1 MKDYYVIGL
10 MSGTSIDGVDLVYV
24 NFFFNKYWSFKILK
38 FKTYEYD
45 KDWQNILKNLS
56 DKDLD
61 SIKLID
67 KNYTKLLSEYISSF
81 IEEFSIKEID
91 FISSHGHTALH
102 DPSNSITYQIGN
114 LKELSDYI
122 GLKVIC
128 DFRAQDVKLGGQGAP
143 LVPVGEKYIFQ
154 EYDNLINLGGFANI
168 TIKSNNN
175 LTAYDICPV
184 NIVFNHLSNLRH
196 LKYDDKGKIASSGK
210 LNIELFDCLQS
221 LDYYKQISP
230 KSLGIEWVNK
240 NILPLINS
248 FSEIPLEDLLNTFS
262 KHFASQIA
270 SNIKS
275 TKKTLITGGGAYND
289 YLIQNI
295 INLTESEIIIPSSEI
310 IEYKEALIFGF
321 LGVLKDLNINN
332 CYSSVT
338 GATKDHS
345 SGNIFI
351 PKI

>member
-1 MKDYYVIGL
+1 MKNYFVIGV
-10 MSGTSIDGVDLVYV
+10 MSGTSIDGIDLVYV
-24 NFFFNKYWSFKILK
+24 NFFYDTSWTFKILSS
-38 FKTYEYD
+38 KTYEYD
-45 KDWQNILKNLS
+45 KEWQNILKNLS

-67 KNYTKLLSEYISSF
+67 KNYTKLLSEYILKF
-81 IEEFSIKEID
+81 IEEFSIKQID

-128 DFRAQDVKLGGQGAP
+128 DFRGQDIKLGGQGAP
-143 LVPVGEKYIFQ
+143 LVPVGEKYIFP
-154 EYDNLINLGGFANI
+154 EYNTFINLGGFANI
-168 TIKSNNN
+168 TINSNNN
-175 LTAYDICPV
+175 LIAYDICPV
-184 NIVFNHLSNLRH
+184 NIVFNYLSNSKD
-196 LKYDDKGKIASSGK
+196 LKYDHKGKIALSGK
-210 LNIELFDCLQS
+210 LNIELFNYLQS
-221 LDYYKQISP
+221 LDYYKQVSP
-230 KSLGIEWVNK
+230 KSLGVEWVNK
-240 NILPLINS
+240 NIYPIIDS

-270 SNIKS
+270 SNINS
-275 TKKTLITGGGAYND
+275 AKKTLITGGGAYND

-295 INLTESEIIIPSSEI
+295 INLTESEIIIPNSEI

>member
-45 KDWQNILKNLS
+45 KDWQNILKNLI
-56 DKDLD
+56 DKDQN

-67 KNYTKLLSEYISSF
+67 KNYTKLLSKYILSF
-81 IEEFSIKEID
+81 IEEFSIKKLD
-91 FISSHGHTALH
+91 FVSSHGHTAIH
-102 DPSNSITYQIGN
+102 NPSSSITYQIGN
-114 LKELSDYI
+114 LKELSNYI

-128 DFRAQDVKLGGQGAP
+128 DFRVQDIKLGGQGAP
-143 LVPVGEKYIFQ
+143 LVPVGEKYIFP

-196 LKYDDKGKIASSGK
+196 LKYDDKGKIALSGK
-210 LNIELFDCLQS
+210 LNFELFNCLQS
-221 LDYYKQISP
+221 LDYYKQVSP
-230 KSLGIEWVNK
+230 KSLGVEWVNK
-240 NILPLINS
+240 NILPIISS

-270 SNIKS
+270 INIKS
-275 TKKTLITGGGAYND
+275 AKKTLITGGGAYND

-295 INLTESEIIIPSSEI
+295 IDLTESEIIIPSSEI

>member
-45 KDWQNILKNLS
+45 KEWQNILKNLIN
-56 DKDLD
+56 KDQD

-67 KNYTKLLSEYISSF
+67 KNYTKLLSKYILRF
-81 IEEFSIKEID
+81 IEECSIKKIA
-91 FISSHGHTALH
+91 FVSSHGHTALH

-128 DFRAQDVKLGGQGAP
+128 DFRVQDIKLGGQGAP
-143 LVPVGEKYIFQ
+143 LVTVGEKYIFP
-154 EYDNLINLGGFANI
+154 EYNTLINLGGFANI

-184 NIVFNHLSNLRH
+184 NIVFNHLSNLKD
-196 LKYDDKGKIASSGK
+196 LKYDHRGKIALSGK

-230 KSLGIEWVNK
+230 KSLGVEWVNQ
-240 NILPLINS
+240 NIFPIINS

-275 TKKTLITGGGAYND
+275 AKKTLITGGGAYND

-295 INLTESEIIIPSSEI
+295 MDLTESEIIIPNSEI

-338 GATKDHS
+338 GAIKDHC

>member
-1 MKDYYVIGL
+1 MKNYYVLGL
-10 MSGTSIDGVDLVYV
+10 MSGTSIDGIDLVYA
-24 NFFFNKYWSFKILK
+24 NFVFNKYWSFKILES
-38 FKTYEYD
+38 KTYQYNN
-45 KDWQNILKNLS
+45 DWQKILKNLS

-67 KNYTKLLSEYISSF
+67 KSYTKLLSKYILKF
-81 IEEFSIKEID
+81 IDDFSIKKID

-102 DPSNSITYQIGN
+102 DPLNSITYQIGN
-114 LKELSDYI
+114 LKDLSAYI

-128 DFRAQDVKLGGQGAP
+128 DFRLQDVKLGGQGAP
-143 LVPVGEKYIFQ
+143 LVPVGEKYIFP
-154 EYDNLINLGGFANI
+154 EYDTLINLGGFANI

-175 LTAYDICPV
+175 LIAYDICPV
-184 NIVFNHLSNLRH
+184 NIVFNHLSNLID
-196 LKYDDKGKIASSGK
+196 LKYDHKGKIALSGK
-210 LNIELFDCLQS
+210 LNIELFNCLQS
-221 LDYYKQISP
+221 LDYYKQVSP
-230 KSLGIEWVNK
+230 KSLGVEWVNQ
-240 NILPLINS
+240 IIFPIINS

-270 SNIKS
+270 DNIKS
-275 TKKTLITGGGAYND
+275 TGKILITGGGAYND

-295 INLTESEIIIPSSEI
+295 KDLTGSEIIIPNSEI

-338 GATKDHS
+338 GAIKDHS

>member
-45 KDWQNILKNLS
+45 KDWQNILKNLI
-56 DKDLD
+56 DKDQN

-67 KNYTKLLSEYISSF
+67 KNYTKLLSKYILRF
-81 IEEFSIKEID
+81 IEEFSIKKID
-91 FISSHGHTALH
+91 FVSSHGHTALH

-114 LKELSDYI
+114 LKELTNYT

-128 DFRAQDVKLGGQGAP
+128 DFRVEDIKLGGQGAP
-143 LVPVGEKYIFQ
+143 LVPVGEKYIFP
-154 EYDNLINLGGFANI
+154 EYDTLINIGGFANI

-175 LTAYDICPV
+175 LIAYDICPV
-184 NIVFNHLSNLRH
+184 NIVFNHLSNLIN
-196 LKYDDKGKIASSGK
+196 LKYDDKGKISSSGK
-210 LNIELFDCLQS
+210 INLELFNHLQS
-221 LDYYKQISP
+221 IDYYKQVSP
-230 KSLGIEWVNK
+230 KSLGVEWVK
-240 NILPLINS
+240 EVIFPIINN
-248 FSEIPLEDLLNTFS
+248 FLEIPVEDLLNTFS

-270 SNIKS
+270 NNIKS
-275 TKKTLITGGGAYND
+275 SNKTLITGGGAYND

-295 INLTESEIIIPSSEI
+295 MDLTESEIIIPSSEI

-338 GATKDHS
+338 GAIKDHC

>member
-1 MKDYYVIGL
+1 MKNYYVIGL
-10 MSGTSIDGVDLVYV
+10 MSGTSIDGVDIVYA
-24 NFFFNKYWSFKILK
+24 NFFYDKHWSFKILK
-38 FKTYEYD
+38 SKTYEYD
-45 KDWQNILKNLS
+45 MDWQNILKNLS

-67 KNYTKLLSEYISSF
+67 KNYTKLLSEYILKF
-81 IEEFSIKEID
+81 IEEFSIKQID

-143 LVPVGEKYIFQ
+143 LVPVGEKYIFP

-262 KHFASQIA
+262 KHFASQID

-275 TKKTLITGGGAYND
+275 AKKTLITGGGAYND

>member
-1 MKDYYVIGL
+1 MKNYYVIGL
-10 MSGTSIDGVDLVYV
+10 MSGTSIDGVDLVYA
-24 NFFFNKYWSFKILK
+24 NFFYDKHWSFKILK
-38 FKTYEYD
+38 SKTYEYD
-45 KDWQNILKNLS
+45 IDWQNILKNLS

-67 KNYTKLLSEYISSF
+67 KSYTKLLSNYILKF
-81 IEEFSIKEID
+81 IGKFSIKQID
-91 FISSHGHTALH
+91 FVSSHGHTALH

-114 LKELSDYI
+114 LKELSNYI

-128 DFRAQDVKLGGQGAP
+128 DFRAQDIKLGGQGAP
-143 LVPVGEKYIFQ
+143 LVPVGEKYIFP

-210 LNIELFDCLQS
+210 PNIELFDCLQS

-230 KSLGIEWVNK
+230 KSLGVEWVNE

-248 FSEIPLEDLLNTFS
+248 FSEIPLKDLLNTFS

-270 SNIKS
+270 INIKS
-275 TKKTLITGGGAYND
+275 AKKTLITGGGAYND

-295 INLTESEIIIPSSEI
+295 VDLTESEIIIPSSEI

>member
-45 KDWQNILKNLS
+45 KDWQNILKNLI
-56 DKDLD
+56 DKDQN

-67 KNYTKLLSEYISSF
+67 KNYTKLLSKYILSF
-81 IEEFSIKEID
+81 IEEFSIKKLD
-91 FISSHGHTALH
+91 FVSSHGHTAIH
-102 DPSNSITYQIGN
+102 NPSSSRTYQIGN
-114 LKELSDYI
+114 LKELSNYI
-122 GLKVIC
+122 GVKVIC
-128 DFRAQDVKLGGQGAP
+128 DFRVQDIKLGGQGAP
-143 LVPVGEKYIFQ
+143 LVPVGEKYIFP

-196 LKYDDKGKIASSGK
+196 LKYDDKGKIALSGK
-210 LNIELFDCLQS
+210 LNFELFNCLQS
-221 LDYYKQISP
+221 LDYYKQVSP
-230 KSLGIEWVNK
+230 KSLGVEWVNK
-240 NILPLINS
+240 NILPIISS

-270 SNIKS
+270 INIKS
-275 TKKTLITGGGAYND
+275 AKKTLITGGGAYND

-295 INLTESEIIIPSSEI
+295 IDLTESEIIIPSSEI

>member
-38 FKTYEYD
+38 FKTYDYD
-45 KDWQNILKNLS
+45 KDWQNILKNLI
-56 DKDLD
+56 DKDQN

-67 KNYTKLLSEYISSF
+67 KNYTKLLSKYILRF
-81 IEEFSIKEID
+81 IEEFSIKKID
-91 FISSHGHTALH
+91 FVSSHGHTALH

-114 LKELSDYI
+114 LKELTNYI

-128 DFRAQDVKLGGQGAP
+128 DFRVEDIKLGGQGAP
-143 LVPVGEKYIFQ
+143 LVPVGEKYIFP
-154 EYDNLINLGGFANI
+154 EYDTLINIGGFANI

-175 LTAYDICPV
+175 LIAYDICPV
-184 NIVFNHLSNLRH
+184 NIVFNHLSNLIN
-196 LKYDDKGKIASSGK
+196 LKYDDKGKISSSGK
-210 LNIELFDCLQS
+210 INLELFNHLQS
-221 LDYYKQISP
+221 IDYYKQVSP
-230 KSLGIEWVNK
+230 KSLGVEWVK
-240 NILPLINS
+240 EVIIPIINN
-248 FSEIPLEDLLNTFS
+248 FLEIPVEDLLNTFS
-262 KHFASQIA
+262 KHFAFQIA
-270 SNIKS
+270 NNIKS
-275 TKKTLITGGGAYND
+275 SNKTLITGGGAYND

-295 INLTESEIIIPSSEI
+295 IDLTESEIIIPSSEI

-338 GATKDHS
+338 GAIKDHC

>member
-1 MKDYYVIGL
+1 MKNYFVIGV
-10 MSGTSIDGVDLVYV
+10 MSGTSIDGVDLVYA
-24 NFFFNKYWSFKILK
+24 NFFYDKHWSFKILK
-38 FKTYEYD
+38 SKTYEYD
-45 KDWQNILKNLS
+45 MGWQNILKNLS

-67 KNYTKLLSEYISSF
+67 KNYTKLLSEYILKF
-81 IEEFSIKEID
+81 IEEFSIKQID

-128 DFRAQDVKLGGQGAP
+128 DFRVQDIKLGGQGAP
-143 LVPVGEKYIFQ
+143 LVPVGEKYIFP
-154 EYDNLINLGGFANI
+154 EYDTLINIGGFANI

-184 NIVFNHLSNLRH
+184 NIVFNHLSNLKD
-196 LKYDDKGKIASSGK
+196 LKYDDKGKIALSGK
-210 LNIELFDCLQS
+210 LNIELFNCLQS
-221 LDYYKQISP
+221 LEYYKQISP
-230 KSLGIEWVNK
+230 KSLGVEWVNQ
-240 NILPLINS
+240 NIFPIINS

-295 INLTESEIIIPSSEI
+295 IDVTESEIIIPNSEI

-338 GATKDHS
+338 GAMKDHS

>member
-1 MKDYYVIGL
+1 MKNYYVIGL

-24 NFFFNKYWSFKILK
+24 NFFFNKYWNFKILK

-45 KDWQNILKNLS
+45 KDWQNILKNLI
-56 DKDLD
+56 DKDQNL
-61 SIKLID
+61 IKLID
-67 KNYTKLLSEYISSF
+67 KNYTKLLSKYILRF
-81 IEEFSIKEID
+81 IEEFSIKKID
-91 FISSHGHTALH
+91 FVSSHGHTALH

-114 LKELSDYI
+114 LKELTNYT

-128 DFRAQDVKLGGQGAP
+128 DFRVEDIKLGGQGAP
-143 LVPVGEKYIFQ
+143 LVPVGEKYIFP
-154 EYDNLINLGGFANI
+154 EYDTLINIGGFANI

-175 LTAYDICPV
+175 LIAYDICPV
-184 NIVFNHLSNLRH
+184 NIVFNHLSNLIN
-196 LKYDDKGKIASSGK
+196 LKYDDKGKISSSGK
-210 LNIELFDCLQS
+210 INLELFNHLQS
-221 LDYYKQISP
+221 IDYYKQVSP
-230 KSLGIEWVNK
+230 KSLGVEWVK
-240 NILPLINS
+240 EVIIPIINN
-248 FSEIPLEDLLNTFS
+248 FIEIPVEDLLNTFS

-270 SNIKS
+270 NNIKS
-275 TKKTLITGGGAYND
+275 TDKTLITGGGAYND

-295 INLTESEIIIPSSEI
+295 MDLTESEIIIPNSEI

-338 GATKDHS
+338 GAMKDHS

>member
-1 MKDYYVIGL
+1 MKNYYVLGL
-10 MSGTSIDGVDLVYV
+10 MSGTSIDGIDLVYA
-24 NFFFNKYWSFKILK
+24 NFVFNKYWSFKILGS
-38 FKTYEYD
+38 KTYQYNN
-45 KDWQNILKNLS
+45 DWQKILKNLS

-67 KNYTKLLSEYISSF
+67 KSYTKLLSKYILKF
-81 IEEFSIKEID
+81 IDDFSIKKID

-102 DPSNSITYQIGN
+102 DPLNSITYQIGN
-114 LKELSDYI
+114 LKDLSAYI

-128 DFRAQDVKLGGQGAP
+128 DFRLQDVKLGGQGAP
-143 LVPVGEKYIFQ
+143 LVPVGEKYIFP
-154 EYDNLINLGGFANI
+154 EYDTLINLGGFANI

-175 LTAYDICPV
+175 LIAYDICPV
-184 NIVFNHLSNLRH
+184 NIVFNHLSNLID
-196 LKYDDKGKIASSGK
+196 LKYDHKGKIALSGK
-210 LNIELFDCLQS
+210 LNIELFNCLQS
-221 LDYYKQISP
+221 LDYYKQVSP
-230 KSLGIEWVNK
+230 KSLGVEWVNQ
-240 NILPLINS
+240 IIFPIINS
-248 FSEIPLEDLLNTFS
+248 FLEIPLEDLLNTFS

-270 SNIKS
+270 DNIKS
-275 TKKTLITGGGAYND
+275 ANKILITGGGAYND

-295 INLTESEIIIPSSEI
+295 KDLTDSEIIIPNSEI

-338 GATKDHS
+338 GAIKDHS

>member
-38 FKTYEYD
+38 FKTYDYD
-45 KDWQNILKNLS
+45 KDWQNILKNLI
-56 DKDLD
+56 DKDQN

-67 KNYTKLLSEYISSF
+67 KNYTKLLSKYILRF
-81 IEEFSIKEID
+81 IEEFSIKKID
-91 FISSHGHTALH
+91 FVSSHGHTALH

-114 LKELSDYI
+114 LKELTNYT

-128 DFRAQDVKLGGQGAP
+128 DFRVEDIKLGGQGAP
-143 LVPVGEKYIFQ
+143 LVPVGEKYIFP
-154 EYDNLINLGGFANI
+154 EYDTLINIGGFANI

-175 LTAYDICPV
+175 LIAYDICPV
-184 NIVFNHLSNLRH
+184 NIVFNHLSNLIN
-196 LKYDDKGKIASSGK
+196 LKYDDKGKISSSGK
-210 LNIELFDCLQS
+210 INLELFNHLQS
-221 LDYYKQISP
+221 IDYYKQVSP
-230 KSLGIEWVNK
+230 KSLGVEWVK
-240 NILPLINS
+240 EVIIPIINN
-248 FSEIPLEDLLNTFS
+248 FIEIPVEDLLNTFS
-262 KHFASQIA
+262 KHFAFQIA
-270 SNIKS
+270 NNIKS
-275 TKKTLITGGGAYND
+275 SNKTLITGGGAYND

-295 INLTESEIIIPSSEI
+295 IDLTESEIIIPSSEI

-338 GATKDHS
+338 GAIKYHC

>member
-45 KDWQNILKNLS
+45 KDWQNILKNLI
-56 DKDLD
+56 DKDQN

-67 KNYTKLLSEYISSF
+67 KNYTKLLSKYILRF
-81 IEEFSIKEID
+81 IEEFSIKKID
-91 FISSHGHTALH
+91 FVSSHGHTALH

-114 LKELSDYI
+114 LKELTNYT

-128 DFRAQDVKLGGQGAP
+128 DFRVEDIKLGGQGAP
-143 LVPVGEKYIFQ
+143 LVPVGEKYIFP
-154 EYDNLINLGGFANI
+154 EYDTLINIGGFANI

-175 LTAYDICPV
+175 LIAYDICPV
-184 NIVFNHLSNLRH
+184 NIVFNHLSNLIN
-196 LKYDDKGKIASSGK
+196 LKYDDKGKISSSGK
-210 LNIELFDCLQS
+210 INLELFNHLQS
-221 LDYYKQISP
+221 IDYYKQVSP
-230 KSLGIEWVNK
+230 KSLGVEWVK
-240 NILPLINS
+240 EVILPIINN
-248 FSEIPLEDLLNTFS
+248 FLEIPVEDLLNTFS
-262 KHFASQIA
+262 KHFAFQIA
-270 SNIKS
+270 NNIKS
-275 TKKTLITGGGAYND
+275 SNKTLITGGGAYND

-295 INLTESEIIIPSSEI
+295 IDLTESEIIIPSSEI

-338 GATKDHS
+338 GAIKDHC

>member
-1 MKDYYVIGL
+1 MKNYYVIGL
-10 MSGTSIDGVDLVYV
+10 MSGTSIDGVDLVYA
-24 NFFFNKYWSFKILK
+24 NFFYDKHWSFKILK
-38 FKTYEYD
+38 SKTYEYD
-45 KDWQNILKNLS
+45 MGWQNILKNLS

-67 KNYTKLLSEYISSF
+67 KNYTKLLSDYILKF
-81 IEEFSIKEID
+81 IEEFSIKQID

-128 DFRAQDVKLGGQGAP
+128 DFRVQDIKLGGQGAP
-143 LVPVGEKYIFQ
+143 LVPVGEKYIFP
-154 EYDNLINLGGFANI
+154 EYDTLINIGGFANI

-175 LTAYDICPV
+175 LIAYDICPV
-184 NIVFNHLSNLRH
+184 NIVFNHLSNLIN
-196 LKYDDKGKIASSGK
+196 LKYDDKGKISSSGK
-210 LNIELFDCLQS
+210 INLELFNHLQS
-221 LDYYKQISP
+221 IDYYKQVSP
-230 KSLGIEWVNK
+230 KSLGVEWVK
-240 NILPLINS
+240 EVIIPIINN
-248 FSEIPLEDLLNTFS
+248 FLEIPVEDLLNTFS
-262 KHFASQIA
+262 KHFAFQIA
-270 SNIKS
+270 NNIKS
-275 TKKTLITGGGAYND
+275 SNKTLITGGGAYND

-295 INLTESEIIIPSSEI
+295 IDLTESEIIIPSSEI

-338 GATKDHS
+338 GAIKDHC

>member
-1 MKDYYVIGL
+1 MKNYYVIGL
-10 MSGTSIDGVDLVYV
+10 MSGTSIDGVDLVYA
-24 NFFFNKYWSFKILK
+24 NFFYDKHWSFKILRS
-38 FKTYEYD
+38 KTYEYD
-45 KDWQNILKNLS
+45 IDWQNILKNLA

-67 KNYTKLLSEYISSF
+67 KNYTILLSEYILKF
-81 IEEFSIKEID
+81 IGEFSIKQID

-128 DFRAQDVKLGGQGAP
+128 DFRAQDIKLGGQGAP
-143 LVPVGEKYIFQ
+143 LVPVGEKYIFP

-210 LNIELFDCLQS
+210 PNIELFDCLQS

-230 KSLGIEWVNK
+230 KSLGVEWVNE

-248 FSEIPLEDLLNTFS
+248 FSEISLKDLLNTFS

-270 SNIKS
+270 INIKS
-275 TKKTLITGGGAYND
+275 AKKTLITGGGAYND

-295 INLTESEIIIPSSEI
+295 IDLTESEIIIPSSEI

>member
-1 MKDYYVIGL
+1 MKNYNVIGL
-10 MSGTSIDGVDLVYV
+10 MSGTSIDGADLVYA
-24 NFFFNKYWSFKILK
+24 NFYYDKHWSFKILK
-38 FKTYEYD
+38 SKTYEYD
-45 KDWQNILKNLS
+45 MYWQNILKNLS

-67 KNYTKLLSEYISSF
+67 ISYTKLLSQYILEF
-81 IEEFSIKEID
+81 INDFSIKKID

-102 DPSNSITYQIGN
+102 DPLNSITYQIGN
-114 LKELSDYI
+114 LNDLSTYV
-122 GLKVIC
+122 GCKVIC
-128 DFRAQDVKLGGQGAP
+128 DFRDQDINLGGQGAP
-143 LVPVGEKYIFQ
+143 LVPVGEKYIFP
-154 EYDNLINLGGFANI
+154 EYDNLLNLGGFANI

-184 NIVFNHLSNLRH
+184 NIVFNHLSNLKH
-196 LKYDDKGKIASSGK
+196 LKYDDKGKIASLGK

-230 KSLGIEWVNK
+230 KSLGVEWVNQ
-240 NILPLINS
+240 NIFPIVNS
-248 FSEIPLEDLLNTFS
+248 FSEIPLEDLLHTFS

-275 TKKTLITGGGAYND
+275 AKKTLITGGGAYND
-289 YLIQNI
+289 YLVQNI
-295 INLTESEIIIPSSEI
+295 KDLTESEIIIPNSEI

-338 GATKDHS
+338 GAIKDHC

>member
-1 MKDYYVIGL
+1 MKNYFVIGV
-10 MSGTSIDGVDLVYV
+10 MSGTSIDGVDLVYA
-24 NFFFNKYWSFKILK
+24 NFFYDKHWSFKILK
-38 FKTYEYD
+38 SKTYEYD
-45 KDWQNILKNLS
+45 MGWQNILKNLS

-67 KNYTKLLSEYISSF
+67 KNYTKLLSDYILKF
-81 IEEFSIKEID
+81 IEEFSIKQID

-128 DFRAQDVKLGGQGAP
+128 DFRVQDIKLGGQGAP
-143 LVPVGEKYIFQ
+143 LVPVGEKYIFP
-154 EYDNLINLGGFANI
+154 EYDTLINIGGFANI

-175 LTAYDICPV
+175 LIAYDICPV
-184 NIVFNHLSNLRH
+184 NIVFNHLSNLIN
-196 LKYDDKGKIASSGK
+196 LKYDDKGKISSSGK
-210 LNIELFDCLQS
+210 INLELFNHLQS
-221 LDYYKQISP
+221 IDYYKQVSP
-230 KSLGIEWVNK
+230 KSLGVEWVK
-240 NILPLINS
+240 EVIFPIINN
-248 FSEIPLEDLLNTFS
+248 FLEIPVEDLLNTFS

-270 SNIKS
+270 NNIKS
-275 TKKTLITGGGAYND
+275 SNKTLITGGGAYND

-295 INLTESEIIIPSSEI
+295 MDLTESEIIIPSSEI

-338 GATKDHS
+338 GAMKDHS

>member
-1 MKDYYVIGL
+1 MKNYYVIGL
-10 MSGTSIDGVDLVYV
+10 MSGTSIDGVDLVYA
-24 NFFFNKYWSFKILK
+24 NFFYDKHWSFKILK
-38 FKTYEYD
+38 SKTYEYD
-45 KDWQNILKNLS
+45 MDWQNILKNLS

-143 LVPVGEKYIFQ
+143 LVPVGEKYIFP

>member
-1 MKDYYVIGL
+1 MKNYYVLGL
-10 MSGTSIDGVDLVYV
+10 MSGTSIDGIDLVYA
-24 NFFFNKYWSFKILK
+24 NFVFNKYWSFKILES
-38 FKTYEYD
+38 KTYQYNN
-45 KDWQNILKNLS
+45 DWQKILKNLS

-67 KNYTKLLSEYISSF
+67 KSYTKLLSKYILKF
-81 IEEFSIKEID
+81 IDDFSIKKID

-102 DPSNSITYQIGN
+102 DPLNSITYQIGN
-114 LKELSDYI
+114 LKDLSAYV

-128 DFRAQDVKLGGQGAP
+128 DFRLQDVKLGGQGAP
-143 LVPVGEKYIFQ
+143 LVPVGEKYIFP
-154 EYDNLINLGGFANI
+154 EYDTLINLGGFANI

-175 LTAYDICPV
+175 LIAYDICPV
-184 NIVFNHLSNLRH
+184 NIVFNHLSNLID
-196 LKYDDKGKIASSGK
+196 LKYDHKGKIALSGK
-210 LNIELFDCLQS
+210 LNIELFNCLQS
-221 LDYYKQISP
+221 LDYYKQVSP
-230 KSLGIEWVNK
+230 KSLGVEWVNQ
-240 NILPLINS
+240 IIFPIINS
-248 FSEIPLEDLLNTFS
+248 FLEIPLEDLLNTFS

-270 SNIKS
+270 DNIKS
-275 TKKTLITGGGAYND
+275 ANKILITGGGAYND

-295 INLTESEIIIPSSEI
+295 KDLTDSEIIIPNSEI

-338 GATKDHS
+338 GSIKDHS

>member
-38 FKTYEYD
+38 FKTYDYD
-45 KDWQNILKNLS
+45 KDWQNILKNLI
-56 DKDLD
+56 DKDQN

-67 KNYTKLLSEYISSF
+67 KNYTKLLSKYILRF
-81 IEEFSIKEID
+81 IEEFSIKKID
-91 FISSHGHTALH
+91 FVSSHGHTALH

-114 LKELSDYI
+114 LKELTNYT

-128 DFRAQDVKLGGQGAP
+128 DFRVEDIKLGGQGAP
-143 LVPVGEKYIFQ
+143 LVPVGEKYIFP
-154 EYDNLINLGGFANI
+154 EYDTLINIGGFANI

-175 LTAYDICPV
+175 LIAYDICPV
-184 NIVFNHLSNLRH
+184 NIVFNHLSNLIN
-196 LKYDDKGKIASSGK
+196 LKYDDKGKISSSGK
-210 LNIELFDCLQS
+210 INLELFNHLQS
-221 LDYYKQISP
+221 IDYYKQVSP
-230 KSLGIEWVNK
+230 KSLGVEWVK
-240 NILPLINS
+240 EVIIPIINN
-248 FSEIPLEDLLNTFS
+248 FLEIPVEDLLNTFS
-262 KHFASQIA
+262 KHFAFQIA
-270 SNIKS
+270 NNIKS
-275 TKKTLITGGGAYND
+275 SNKTLITGGGAYND

-295 INLTESEIIIPSSEI
+295 IDLTESEIIIPSSEI

-338 GATKDHS
+338 GAIKDHC

>member
-1 MKDYYVIGL
+1 MKNYHVIGL
-10 MSGTSIDGVDLVYV
+10 MSGTSIDGVDLVYA
-24 NFFFNKYWSFKILK
+24 NFFYDKHWNFKILK
-38 FKTYEYD
+38 SKTYDYD
-45 KDWQNILKNLS
+45 IDWQNILKNLS

-61 SIKLID
+61 SIKPID
-67 KNYTKLLSEYISSF
+67 KSYTKLLSEYILKF
-81 IEEFSIKEID
+81 IEEFSIKQID

-128 DFRAQDVKLGGQGAP
+128 DFRVQDIKFGGQGAP
-143 LVPVGEKYIFQ
+143 LVPVGEKYIFP
-154 EYDNLINLGGFANI
+154 EYNTLINLGGFANI

-210 LNIELFDCLQS
+210 PNIELFDCLQS

-230 KSLGIEWVNK
+230 KSLGVEWVNE

-248 FSEIPLEDLLNTFS
+248 FSEIPLKDLLNTFS

-270 SNIKS
+270 INIKS
-275 TKKTLITGGGAYND
+275 AKKTLITGGGAYND

-295 INLTESEIIIPSSEI
+295 IDLTESEIIIPSSEI